1 MNLSRSELKPW
12 ARERLRGVQ
21 NCLFP
26 SFSADLSELDEE
38 GIRWDVQQ
46 SIRHGFFATCCT
58 TEAGLSFDEA
68 VRFVRIVA
76 DEAGDA
82 LLVSAVA
89 MFDTIELNLAF
100 LRTIADSGVAMVLV
114 GYPPAWR
121 PADPDEVYRATLRL
135 CEASDLPIV
144 VYPSHKYSFGRF
156 HPAGFPLDLLER
168 LVEIDSVVA
177 VELALLEPGF
187 IYETF
192 RRVGEA
198 VPVNCPWERWVPLL
212 VGTYRQQWMGP
223 GAYELFQSPEQPN
236 LVRYFEQLQRGE
248 VDAAMETYWR
258 LTPARMTFERQFMPT
273 QMIGTYHWPQ
283 QKYYQWLVGGNGGY
297 TRQPVMRLFQ
307 HDMDDARNAV
317 RAIGIAPA
325 ENDEEFFVGR
335 AAYRRGERAP

>member
-1 MNLSRSELKPW
+1 MSLSRSELKPW
-12 ARERLRGVQ
+12 AREHLRGVQ

-26 SFSADLSELDEE
+26 SFTADMSALDEE

-58 TEAGLSFDEA
+58 TEAGLSFEEA
-68 VRFVRIVA
+68 LRFVSIVA
-76 DEAGDA
+76 EEAAGK

-89 MFDTIELNLAF
+89 MFDTIEQNIAF
-100 LRTIADSGVAMVLV
+100 LQAVATRGADMALV
-114 GYPPAWR
+114 GYPPGWR
-121 PADPDEVYRATLRL
+121 PADADEVLRATRRM
-135 CEASDLPIV
+135 CEASDLPVV

-156 HPAGFPLDLLER
+156 HPAGFPVELLER
-168 LVEIDSVVA
+168 LVEIDSVAA

-192 RRVGEA
+192 RRVGDV

-212 VGTYRQQWMGP
+212 VGTYGQQWMGP
-223 GAYELFQSPEQPN
+223 GAYELFQSPEQRN
-236 LVRYFEQLQRGE
+236 LVEYFAQLQRGE
-248 VDAAMETYWR
+248 VDRAMETYWR

-273 QMIGTYHWPQ
+273 QAIGTYHWPQ

-297 TRQPVMRLFQ
+297 TRQPVMRLYQ

-317 RAIGIAPA
+317 RALGIEPA

-335 AAYRRGERAP
+335 AAYARARR